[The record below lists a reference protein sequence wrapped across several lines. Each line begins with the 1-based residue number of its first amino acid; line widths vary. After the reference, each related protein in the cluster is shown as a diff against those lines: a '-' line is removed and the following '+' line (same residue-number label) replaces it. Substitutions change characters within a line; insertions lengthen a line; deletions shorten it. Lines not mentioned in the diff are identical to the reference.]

1 MLPSPLDRLRNAL
14 HVPQRNTD
22 ASKMFAA
29 ELAYGRYR
37 GPAPTDARR
46 AAVMILLHENRHWTD
61 TLEPPLDRWHF
72 PLTLRVESL
81 SRHGGQI
88 SLPGGAL
95 QIGESNWQ
103 AAVRESEE
111 ELGVCLA
118 DVIRLGELSAS
129 YVFASNYLVTPF
141 VAFLPSEPI
150 WQRQESEV
158 AEIFEMSLR
167 HLVDAGN
174 FRIPLRERYG
184 IAFRSPCIDHEKREI
199 WGATSLIL
207 GQLITAIRVAFPDSM

>member
-1 MLPSPLDRLRNAL
+1 M
-14 HVPQRNTD
+14 
-22 ASKMFAA
+22 
-29 ELAYGRYR
+29 
-37 GPAPTDARR
+37 
-46 AAVMILLHENRHWTD
+46 
-61 TLEPPLDRWHF
+61 
-72 PLTLRVESL
+72 ESL

-150 WQRQESEV
+150 WKRQESEV
-158 AEIFEMSLR
+158 ADIFEMSLR
-167 HLVDAGN
+167 HLVDTGN
-174 FRIPLRERYG
+174 FRIPLRKRYG
-184 IAFRSPCIDHEKREI
+184 ISFRSPCIDHEKCEI